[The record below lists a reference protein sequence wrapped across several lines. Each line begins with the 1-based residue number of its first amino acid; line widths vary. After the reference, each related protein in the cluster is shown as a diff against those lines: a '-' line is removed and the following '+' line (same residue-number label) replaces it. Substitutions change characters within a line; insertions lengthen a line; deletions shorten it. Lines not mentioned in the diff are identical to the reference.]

1 MEYHKGLGLWNR
13 LEKICEEKGIKPF
26 SLARKGVRKSTIDSI
41 KRGSDIAVSAAYE
54 VSKALGV
61 TVEELLTGEEP
72 QVKDAG
78 VEYLPGG
85 YTPEEREYA
94 EKLVRIM
101 RTKMDGTALAIKQNI
116 DAFLTTPDKEA
127 VKKTA

>member
-78 VEYLPGG
+78 VEYLPNLYAGRAG
-85 YTPEEREYA
+85 IRREAGQDNAYQDGRDSPGDKA
-94 EKLVRIM
+94 EH
-101 RTKMDGTALAIKQNI
+101 
-116 DAFLTTPDKEA
+116 
-127 VKKTA
+127 